1 MELTGQFR
9 IWPERERTTR
19 KRRSWRPP
27 PESSGKPFHEVLID
41 DVAAEAGVGKGTI
54 YRYFETKEDLFFAA
68 ILHSFD
74 ELSAALG
81 ESLAHETSPRRRLE
95 RIAREVLSFSWER
108 RELFSLL
115 LSDERRFAKR
125 DEDLRKRRETV
136 SRLAQEAILEGCPPA
151 RVPRHRRTDRRR
163 ALSGNDPRRERPS
176 TSGGHVGR
184 TRLRDRRH
192 LHAGNRKGARVRRLR
207 PATVAAAGLAALL
220 AAAGCASRDV
230 NAHVA
235 PGPSAP
241 WQPPPEGRMPPPVP
255 TPAVAIPEQYLRPG
269 ATLSLEQVID
279 VALSNNPVTRTAWY
293 QARAA
298 AANLGAKKSAYL
310 PDLELHADITRQ
322 KQTSVGSRFV
332 TLQTTY
338 GPSLNLSWLLFDV
351 GGRAADVDEARH
363 ALFVADWTH
372 DAVIQN
378 LVLQVEI
385 AFYQYQNAK
394 GQALAAEVTLKQ
406 AQESLAAA
414 DERHRSG
421 VATIADVLQARTA
434 VSQAEL
440 ALETARGAI
449 QTLRGALATAA
460 GVSPNVPVDVAELP
474 RDVSVEEVA
483 ETVDVLIDRAQSQ
496 RPDLAAARFEVL
508 RAQSHVRSVRA
519 EGLPSLSAAGSASRV
534 YFYNSTGLPFANNY
548 SGSILFRFPVFTGG
562 RNTYETLE
570 AREQARAAEGQ
581 AETPQAQVVLQ
592 VWTSYY
598 NLRTAAQRVKTARDL
613 LASATQSQEVAAG
626 RYKAGVGSIID
637 LLVAQSAYA
646 NALAQETQARSDW
659 FVALAMLAHDTGS
672 LGPPPATPPPA
683 TPGQSGGA
691 VP

>member
-1 MELTGQFR
+1 MR
-9 IWPERERTTR
+9 AP
-19 KRRSWRPP
+19 
-27 PESSGKPFHEVLID
+27 HH
-41 DVAAEAGVGKGTI
+41 
-54 YRYFETKEDLFFAA
+54 
-68 ILHSFD
+68 IL
-74 ELSAALG
+74 A
-81 ESLAHETSPRRRLE
+81 
-95 RIAREVLSFSWER
+95 
-108 RELFSLL
+108 
-115 LSDERRFAKR
+115 
-125 DEDLRKRRETV
+125 
-136 SRLAQEAILEGCPPA
+136 
-151 RVPRHRRTDRRR
+151 VP
-163 ALSGNDPRRERPS
+163 
-176 TSGGHVGR
+176 V
-184 TRLRDRRH
+184 
-192 LHAGNRKGARVRRLR
+192 
-207 PATVAAAGLAALL
+207 GLAALL
-220 AAAGCASRDV
+220 AGAGCASRDV
-230 NAHVA
+230 DSRVA
-235 PGPSAP
+235 PRPGTP
-241 WQPPPEGRMPPPVP
+241 WQPPAEARMPDSPPAP
-255 TPAVAIPEQYLRPG
+255 TPDIPPAYLTPG
-269 ATLSLEQVID
+269 ATISLEQIID
-279 VALSNNPVTRTAWY
+279 VALRNNPVTRTAWH

-298 AANLGAKKSAYL
+298 AANLGAKRAAYF
-310 PDLELHADITRQ
+310 PDLELDANLTRG

-338 GPSLNLSWLLFDV
+338 GPSLNLSWLLFDL
-351 GGRAADVDEARH
+351 GGRAADVAEARN
-363 ALFVADWTH
+363 ALFAADWTH

-378 LVLQVEI
+378 LVLQVEV

-394 GQALAAEVTLKQ
+394 AQAVAAEVTLKQ
-406 AQESLAAA
+406 ARESLAAA
-414 DERHRSG
+414 DERHRAG

-440 ALETARGAI
+440 VLETARGAI

-474 RDVSVEEVA
+474 RDINVEEIA
-483 ETVDVLIDRAQSQ
+483 ETVDILIDRAESQ

-519 EGLPSLSAAGSASRV
+519 EGLPSLAAAGSVSRV

-581 AETPQAQVVLQ
+581 AETLQDQVVLQ

-598 NLRTAAQRVKTARDL
+598 NLRTSAQRVKTARDL

-626 RYKAGVGSIID
+626 RYRAGVGSILD

-659 FVALAMLAHDTGS
+659 FVALSVLAHDTGS
-672 LGPPPATPPPA
+672 LGPPPASPPQPA
-683 TPGQSGGA
+683 TPGQPGGP

>member
-1 MELTGQFR
+1 M
-9 IWPERERTTR
+9 P
-19 KRRSWRPP
+19 
-27 PESSGKPFHEVLID
+27 
-41 DVAAEAGVGKGTI
+41 
-54 YRYFETKEDLFFAA
+54 
-68 ILHSFD
+68 
-74 ELSAALG
+74 
-81 ESLAHETSPRRRLE
+81 SPL
-95 RIAREVLSFSWER
+95 
-108 RELFSLL
+108 
-115 LSDERRFAKR
+115 
-125 DEDLRKRRETV
+125 
-136 SRLAQEAILEGCPPA
+136 
-151 RVPRHRRTDRRR
+151 
-163 ALSGNDPRRERPS
+163 
-176 TSGGHVGR
+176 
-184 TRLRDRRH
+184 
-192 LHAGNRKGARVRRLR
+192 
-207 PATVAAAGLAALL
+207 
-220 AAAGCASRDV
+220 
-230 NAHVA
+230 
-235 PGPSAP
+235 
-241 WQPPPEGRMPPPVP
+241 P
-255 TPAVAIPEQYLRPG
+255 TPAVAIPEQYLKPG
-269 ATLSLEQVID
+269 ATLSLEHVID

-310 PDLELHADITRQ
+310 PDLELDANITRQ

-351 GGRAADVDEARH
+351 GGRAADVAEARN
-363 ALFVADWTH
+363 ALFAADWSH

-394 GQALAAEVTLKQ
+394 AQAVAAEVTLKQ
-406 AQESLAAA
+406 AQQSLGAA
-414 DERHRSG
+414 DERHRAG
-421 VATIADVLQARTA
+421 VSTIADVLQARTA

-440 ALETARGAI
+440 VLETARGAI

-474 RDVSVEEVA
+474 RDVNVEEIA
-483 ETVDVLIDRAQSQ
+483 ETVDVLIERAESQ

-508 RAQSHVRSVRA
+508 RAQSHVRSVQA
-519 EGLPSLSAAGSASRV
+519 EGLPSLSAAGSVSRV

-570 AREQARAAEGQ
+570 AREQARLAEGQ
-581 AETPQAQVVLQ
+581 AENLQDQVVLQ

-598 NLRTAAQRVKTARDL
+598 NLKTAAQRVKTARDL

-646 NALAQETQARSDW
+646 NALAQEAQARSDW